1 MSTFLWEDSHLLNS
15 PQLHF
20 QTLSSFMC
28 GGNTG
33 REEAAGFFL
42 VSPGPSEDT
51 SSSGWTQSE
60 NQMRDGMWKF
70 FSSRQEQQQQQCS
83 RSS

>member
-20 QTLSSFMC
+20 QTLSTFMC
-28 GGNTG
+28 GGNSG

-42 VSPGPSEDT
+42 VSPGPSEDAVTPSELQSPSSQTIRVT
-51 SSSGWTQSE
+51 SEPVQPVEQTQC
-60 NQMRDGMWKF
+60 QRM
-70 FSSRQEQQQQQCS
+70 
-83 RSS
+83 